1 MTTTQE
7 EERRRISRDLHD
19 GLGPSLASIGNRLR
33 ACQLMVDHD
42 LERAKTELRDLAGS
56 MKGHVQEVRELIHDL
71 RPLVLDQLGLSGAV
85 GQQVTLF
92 SQESGV
98 RASFDES
105 GSVTLNPFAE
115 VTVFRVVQE
124 CLSNVQKHAE
134 ATRVEVSLGGSLSVR
149 SAPDGGCEITLFIP
163 VEEVAVGAHPS
174 ASRG

>member
-42 LERAKTELRDLAGS
+42 PERAKTELRDLAGS

-149 SAPDGGCEITLFIP
+149 SALMA
-163 VEEVAVGAHPS
+163 VA
-174 ASRG
+174 R